1 MINNEYKTSI
11 KKGLFISFEGGE
23 GVGKS
28 TQINLLK
35 KFLSKK
41 SYKVTSTREAKQR
54 KLTKN
59 IKRDEEQTTKNKKQP
74 KRLLIRI

>member
-1 MINNEYKTSI
+1 MINNEHKTSI

-41 SYKVTSTREAKQR
+41 SYKVTSTREPGR
-54 KLTKN
+54 KARMVFKSTVKPPLTLPLMSPV
-59 IKRDEEQTTKNKKQP
+59 TTSFFS
-74 KRLLIRI
+74 

>member
-1 MINNEYKTSI
+1 MINNEHKTSI

-35 KFLSKK
+35 DFLSKRK
-41 SYKVTSTREAKQR
+41 KKVTLTREPGGTMEGEFIR
-54 KLTKN
+54 KFLGSPSNFFN
-59 IKRDEEQTTKNKKQP
+59 I
-74 KRLLIRI
+74 